1 MRVLPPESSKSVR
14 KCKACLQPVKGHKGP
29 YGLSKC
35 QNIEK
40 CAVTDSRNLEEQKE
54 EQRVAAIQVA
64 EIDIK
69 IHNDFEEESETDFP
83 CDLNNSSLRIENDAA
98 CDYSLLSNGE
108 EFSKKIDSIVARLE
122 ESLLL
127 NEKDDPEVSDENSV
141 NSSGIDIRTIL
152 SGGHFCICHC
162 PPEYEVLN
170 CQCEGELLLDSSLS
184 GQIKNVFIDPSS
196 ESQVDWEPHV
206 KFREERWRKN
216 DPAVIVLDV
225 EYVKVKGVE
234 VLEGNVTIKA
244 AYQAE
249 AKGGEATGVVTGS
262 MSMIV
267 EVHKKNL
274 KNNFKNPIV
283 FKPTTFQLIKFED
296 EE

>member
-1 MRVLPPESSKSVR
+1 MRVLPESSKSVR

-40 CAVTDSRNLEEQKE
+40 CAVTDSRNLEEQKK
-54 EQRVAAIQVA
+54 EQVAAIQVA
-64 EIDIK
+64 EIDMK
-69 IHNDFEEESETDFP
+69 IRNDFEEESDTEIP
-83 CDLNNSSLRIENDAA
+83 CDLSNSSLRTENDAA

-108 EFSKKIDSIVARLE
+108 EFSQKIDSIVARLE

-127 NEKDDPEVSDENSV
+127 NEKDNTDVTDENSV
-141 NSSGIDIRTIL
+141 NSSVIDIRTIL

-162 PPEYEVLN
+162 PPEYEVLD

-184 GQIKNVFIDPSS
+184 GQIKNVFMDPST
-196 ESQVDWEPHV
+196 ESQVDWIPHV
-206 KFREERWRKN
+206 KFREERWKKN

-225 EYVKVKGVE
+225 DYVQGKGVE

-244 AYQAE
+244 AFQAE
-249 AKGGEATGVVTGS
+249 AKGGKDTGVVTGS

-267 EVHKKNL
+267 EVPKKNL
-274 KNNFKNPIV
+274 KNGFKSPIV